1 MSAYDPDVTLAELR
15 LFLGR
20 LADLGSQ
27 ERQAFMD
34 SWRDQEAA
42 QMLITKLAEATTRL
56 PEAVLA
62 SWPDM
67 PWQQIRGM
75 RNRLVHAYHAVD
87 LNVLWETVSSDV
99 PQLLAALDPP

>member
-1 MSAYDPDVTLAELR
+1 MSSYDASVTLTELR

-20 LADLGSQ
+20 LAELGSQ
-27 ERQAFMD
+27 DRQAFLA

-62 SWPDM
+62 TWPDM

-87 LNVLWETVSSDV
+87 LDVLWETVNRDV
-99 PQLLAALDPP
+99 PQLLAALGPP